1 MMCRPHP
8 VHGWIWLQPE
18 DWRATL
24 QRQIEERDR
33 LDDPQQSGP
42 APLFLQWVEEQQLPR
57 LAKHPH
63 YQRQFSE
70 RVSELELMLSNLQK
84 QIDGGRLDL
93 KPQAD
98 EMQQQ
103 ITKLQ
108 ELTA

>member
-1 MMCRPHP
+1 MMSRQHP
-8 VHGWIWLQPE
+8 TAGWLYLQPA

-33 LDDPQQSGP
+33 LDDPNHSGP
-42 APLFLQWVEEQQLPR
+42 APGFLAWVQEQQLPR

-63 YQRQFSE
+63 YQRQFYE
-70 RVSELELMLSNLQK
+70 RVSELQMMLSNLQK

-103 ITKLQ
+103 ISKLQ

>member
-8 VHGWIWLQPE
+8 VHGWIWLQPG

-24 QRQIEERDR
+24 ERQIEERDR
-33 LDDPQQSGP
+33 LDDPSHSGP
-42 APLFLQWVEEQQLPR
+42 APAFLDWVEEQQLPR
-57 LAKHPH
+57 LAKQPH

-70 RVSELELMLSNLQK
+70 RVSELEMMLSNLQK
-84 QIDGGRLDL
+84 RIDGGRLDL

-103 ITKLQ
+103 ISRLQ
-108 ELTA
+108 ELSA

>member
-1 MMCRPHP
+1 MMSRPHP
-8 VHGWIWLQPE
+8 TFGWLYLQPA

-24 QRQIEERDR
+24 ERQIEERDR
-33 LDDPQQSGP
+33 LDDPNHSGP

-70 RVSELELMLSNLQK
+70 RVSELEMMLFNLHK